1 MPSPRPRFLPYLFV
15 ALVAVAVHLQT
26 LRFPFVFDDDWLVAG
41 NAFLR
46 EPWSALAAFAHD
58 FWHGTPFGNG
68 YYRPLVNASLAL
80 NGRLFGWGP
89 AGFHLVNVLL
99 HAANAMLVLRLL
111 RRLGVAIGAA
121 TCAALLFAVHPATA
135 WPVGSVVARVDLLP
149 ALFVLLAWGAL
160 AGGRSWLTGLF
171 FAAALLSKESAIAF
185 LGVPFMALRSMR
197 DATAGAAPARAATTR
212 GASTGV
218 RLDADARGRAATF
231 SATGIAAAACVG
243 GLALALAGRWLAGVP
258 LAPPVA
264 EIDPLTNPLV
274 GMPQPGR
281 ALAALVLSGRYL
293 LYLFL
298 PLRFADPAGYGP
310 GAAGPGPFSA
320 GVIFA
325 ALFLLAW
332 TAAVVVLWLRR
343 DRLCLFLGFSLA
355 SFLPAS
361 NLIVPVGSLYA
372 QNFLYLPLLGLSLAA
387 GDVAGRLMARRA
399 PAGTSS
405 AAGAPAGAEAPRR
418 GVRLAAALA
427 AAGLAL
433 MAAATVAEARVWSDA
448 TALFTAWT
456 VRFPRYALGW
466 SRLGV
471 ARLGQGDAAGAEPIL
486 REALRLYEPNAEGHY
501 NLGLAILKT
510 AGPDQPQRL
519 EEGLRESRRAVELAP
534 DLAQARVNASNALL
548 MLGRPAEAESEARA
562 ALAAAP
568 GLRPARH
575 ILAEALFQQKRYAD
589 AAQLFRDLVAE
600 SPRDPNLRSPLVVS
614 LIDAGRLDEARTEA
628 EAARREFPDMAWF
641 DFCLARI
648 EARSGHREAAVDLLG
663 RSLARDPQTRDWMGK
678 VPDFAGYPEPRPPR

>member
-1 MPSPRPRFLPYLFV
+1 MASARPRFLPYLIVATV
-15 ALVAVAVHLQT
+15 ALAVHLQT

-46 EPWSALAAFAHD
+46 EPWSVLAAFAHD

-68 YYRPLVNASLAL
+68 YYRPIVNASFAL
-80 NGRLFGWGP
+80 NGRLFGSGP

-111 RRLGVAIGAA
+111 RRHAVGIGAA
-121 TCAALLFAVHPATA
+121 TFGALLFAVHPAAA

-160 AGGRSWLTGLF
+160 AGGSSWLTGFF

-197 DATAGAAPARAATTR
+197 DATARDAPADGSAA
-212 GASTGV
+212 GAGATAQAAAG
-218 RLDADARGRAATF
+218 ARGRASTF
-231 SATGIAAAACVG
+231 SAAAIAAAACVA
-243 GLALALAGRWLAGVP
+243 GLALALAARWLADVP
-258 LAPPVA
+258 LAPPVS

-274 GMPQPGR
+274 GMAQPGR

-298 PLRFADPAGYGP
+298 PLRFADPAGYAA
-310 GAAGPGPFSA
+310 GAAGPALFSA
-320 GVIFA
+320 GVLCA
-325 ALFLLAW
+325 ALFLFAW
-332 TAAVVVLWLRR
+332 AAAVVVLWLRR
-343 DRLCLFLGFSLA
+343 DRLSLFLGFSLA

-387 GDVAGRLMARRA
+387 GDVAGRLLARRA
-399 PAGTSS
+399 TTEAAS
-405 AAGAPAGAEAPRR
+405 AAGATRR
-418 GVRLAAALA
+418 GARLPAILAAVV
-427 AAGLAL
+427 LAL
-433 MAAATVAEARVWSDA
+433 LAAATVAEARVWSDA

-456 VRFPRYALGW
+456 ARFPRYALGW

-471 ARLGQGDAAGAEPIL
+471 ARLGQGDAAGAEPAL
-486 REALRLYEPNAEGHY
+486 REALLLYEPNAEGHY
-501 NLGLAILKT
+501 NLGLAILTT
-510 AGPDQPQRL
+510 AGAEQPQRL
-519 EEGLRESRRAVELAP
+519 EEGLQESRRALELSP
-534 DLAQARVNASNALL
+534 DLVQARVNASNALL
-548 MLGRPAEAESEARA
+548 MLGRPAEAETEARA
-562 ALAAAP
+562 ALTAAP
-568 GLRPARH
+568 GLKPARH
-575 ILAEALFQQKRYAD
+575 ILAEALFEQKRYAD
-589 AAQLFRDLVAE
+589 AAPLFRDLVAE
-600 SPRDPNLRSPLVVS
+600 SPHDPNLRSPLVVS

-641 DFCLARI
+641 DFCMARV
-648 EARSGHREAAVDLLG
+648 EARSGHREAALDLLG
-663 RSLARDPQTRDWMGK
+663 RSLARDPQTRDWMAK
-678 VPDFAGYPEPRPPR
+678 VSDFAGYPEPRPPR